1 MDPEKL
7 NIIFPEGKDKAELII
22 RQVNDEVKKEL
33 PILEPDKVSISGNIT
48 AIFDFLEKRWSA
60 EDHQIDH
67 CRTHIL
73 VDRDN
78 LKMALV
84 VNETDSRN
92 KKHVTGTIQLSRQF
106 KAFGVNSS
114 KLWESTDLGNFF
126 RINRSYFEK
135 KETNMELVNLLKRFV
150 AKVNTEVEREIKDNG
165 SVTDVYKKVVD
176 SNLPD
181 AFTVKIPIFK
191 GSAPEVFSIEIIAHV
206 EGRHAVLEL
215 ISPDAEA
222 VVEEVRDKLIDAEI
236 EKIRDLAPEIPIIE
250 V

>member
-7 NIIFPEGKDKAELII
+7 NIIFPEGKDKAELVI
-22 RQVNDEVKKEL
+22 RQLNDEVKDKL
-33 PILEPDKVSISGNIT
+33 PVLEPDKVSISGNIT
-48 AIFDFLEKRWSA
+48 AIFDFLEKRWNS
-60 EDHQIDH
+60 DDKQIDH

-78 LKMALV
+78 LKMILV

-92 KKHVTGTIQLSRQF
+92 KKNITGTIQLSRQY
-106 KAFGVNSS
+106 KAFGVNAGR
-114 KLWESTDLGNFF
+114 LWESVDLGNFF
-126 RINRSYFEK
+126 RINRTYFEK
-135 KETNMELVNLLKRFV
+135 QDVNMELVNLLKRFV
-150 AKVNTEVEREIKDNG
+150 AKVNTEVERETKDNG
-165 SVTDVYKKVVD
+165 SVTDVYRKVVD
-176 SNLPD
+176 SNLPA

-206 EGRHAVLEL
+206 ENRHAFLEL

-222 VVEEVRDKLIDAEI
+222 VVEEVRDKMIDAEI
-236 EKIRDLAPEIPIIE
+236 KKIRELAPEIPIIE

>member
-7 NIIFPEGKDKAELII
+7 NIFFPEGKDKAELII

-48 AIFDFLEKRWSA
+48 AIFDFLAKRWNA
-60 EDHQIDH
+60 EDNQIDH

-78 LKMALV
+78 LKMTLV

-92 KKHVTGTIQLSRQF
+92 KKTVTGTIQLSRQYT
-106 KAFGVNSS
+106 AFGIN
-114 KLWESTDLGNFF
+114 KNLWESTDLGNFF

-135 KETNMELVNLLKRFV
+135 KETNMTLVNLLKRFT
-150 AKVNTEVEREIKDNG
+150 AKVNTEVEREEKDNG
-165 SVTDVYKKVVD
+165 SVTDVYRKVVD

-181 AFTVKIPIFK
+181 AFTVRIPIFK
-191 GSAPEVFSIEIIAHV
+191 GSAAEVFTIEIIAHV
-206 EGRHAVLEL
+206 EGKHAVLEL

-222 VVEEVRDKLIDAEI
+222 IVEEVRDKLIDEQIA
-236 EKIRDLAPEIPIIE
+236 KIQELAPEIPIIE